1 MRNVVIVGAGFA
13 GLAAA
18 KSLVT
23 AGGEDVT
30 VTVLEGGS
38 RVGGRANTQT
48 LEGLGK
54 VEFGATQVSLSI

>member
-23 AGGEDVT
+23 AGEDVT